1 MIQIVRVW
9 RQWLNLRSRV
19 IGCQSWNF
27 FPLIIPID
35 WSRASNL
42 SIQGGTLTVSL
53 AYLLQVR
60 FSYSLSAISECWCP
74 QFDWYINAKRIC
86 FPLVSDCINSGI
98 WISSIVLSSLSFLK
112 ERMCLIRL
120 CIYKLGLKKNSV
132 ISVLPESEPAI
143 CKRLRWN
150 NWQIKHVLSP
160 RWARHPKM
168 IEIEAKVLNRY
179 GYIWPSTLQNT
190 VPKADVNEST
200 TCVTSFSPE
209 FTVTSTL
216 ISFIIPGTVIIFCNV
231 EIIFIGKK
239 LFKREKQRILHYPSP
254 GRYLTYSWPI
264 SYGVSFRVKHRSR
277 FFNIFSLSSKN

>member
-1 MIQIVRVW
+1 MLVPSIRLIYKRKEDLFPPSF
-9 RQWLNLRSRV
+9 WLYKLRHMDFV
-19 IGCQSWNF
+19 N
-27 FPLIIPID
+27 
-35 WSRASNL
+35 
-42 SIQGGTLTVSL
+42 
-53 AYLLQVR
+53 
-60 FSYSLSAISECWCP
+60 
-74 QFDWYINAKRIC
+74 C
-86 FPLVSDCINSGI
+86 FVK
-98 WISSIVLSSLSFLK
+98 SIVSKGKDVLDSAVYMEK
-112 ERMCLIRL
+112 KQTRI
-120 CIYKLGLKKNSV
+120 GKNSV